1 MTFLRQLRLLVLGE
15 TSSLPLGVAAAVA
28 LAAMV
33 REVAGPDGWWHHW
46 GGLLLLALLLGALW
60 LTLFRAERG
69 KT

>member
-28 LAAMV
+28 LAALV
-33 REVAGPDGWWHHW
+33 REVAGPDGWWRHW

-60 LTLFRAERG
+60 ITLFRAGRLR
-69 KT
+69 